1 MYCRKSSIIINRH
14 STLLHS
20 TKSPKEKTSSILT
33 DHLDTMTVLQL
44 KELLR
49 HQGLKVGGN
58 KAELVERLLSNDGNK
73 DEKKEIQK
81 KKQKIAGM
89 AKVVKKKRATL
100 LVNEGIPSPGLNRQV
115 ESRIKAV
122 TEQIQSTVNSDSDDT
137 ATSTNVSFTDIQG
150 LSVSMV
156 SRLSEMGITE
166 PTPIQQQA
174 IPIAMKGRDV
184 MGTAQTGTGKTLAF
198 GLPLVTQ
205 MLDGIPPDVIHKHSR
220 RPIRG
225 LVLAPTREL
234 ANQIAVELGTL
245 TYGSQLNTF
254 VVVGGQNIN
263 THVNKL
269 KSQRTDLLVATPG
282 RLVDLLGRG
291 ALSLR
296 DTTFLVL
303 DEADLMLDLGFSR
316 DLNKIAK
323 MLPRKRQTLLFSA
336 TMSKEINEVANDYLT
351 NPERVS
357 VARAGKTADKIQQEV
372 HYIKRSD
379 RTDLLLSMLKDN
391 HNDRAIVFGRTKHGM
406 ERLSKTMISKG
417 IKACSIHGNKSQPAR
432 DRALAAFKSGEIKV
446 LVATDVA
453 ARGLDIPDV
462 KRVYNFEL
470 PNQSEAYVHRI
481 GRTARAGK
489 EGKAI
494 SFCAPEDMDYVY
506 YIQKLIKMQ
515 IPIGSGTPFTKA
527 EMQEEL
533 ELAKA
538 NRTMQEKRRKENR
551 RNQQEGGRDGGKGGR
566 SRGNK
571 NKHKRRRN

>member
-1 MYCRKSSIIINRH
+1 
-14 STLLHS
+14 
-20 TKSPKEKTSSILT
+20 
-33 DHLDTMTVLQL
+33 MTVLQL

-58 KAELVERLLSNDGNK
+58 KAELVERLLSNSDGIK

-89 AKVVKKKRATL
+89 AKVVKNKRATM

-122 TEQIQSTVNSDSDDT
+122 TEQIQSTVNSDSDNT
-137 ATSTNVSFTDIQG
+137 ATSTNVSFSDIQG
-150 LSVSMV
+150 LSASMV

-282 RLVDLLGRG
+282 RLVDLLDRG

-351 NPERVS
+351 NPERVRES
-357 VARAGKTADKIQQEV
+357 V
-372 HYIKRSD
+372 
-379 RTDLLLSMLKDN
+379 
-391 HNDRAIVFGRTKHGM
+391 
-406 ERLSKTMISKG
+406 
-417 IKACSIHGNKSQPAR
+417 
-432 DRALAAFKSGEIKV
+432 
-446 LVATDVA
+446 
-453 ARGLDIPDV
+453 
-462 KRVYNFEL
+462 
-470 PNQSEAYVHRI
+470 
-481 GRTARAGK
+481 
-489 EGKAI
+489 
-494 SFCAPEDMDYVY
+494 
-506 YIQKLIKMQ
+506 
-515 IPIGSGTPFTKA
+515 
-527 EMQEEL
+527 
-533 ELAKA
+533 
-538 NRTMQEKRRKENR
+538 
-551 RNQQEGGRDGGKGGR
+551 
-566 SRGNK
+566 
-571 NKHKRRRN
+571 

>member
-1 MYCRKSSIIINRH
+1 
-14 STLLHS
+14 
-20 TKSPKEKTSSILT
+20 
-33 DHLDTMTVLQL
+33 
-44 KELLR
+44 
-49 HQGLKVGGN
+49 
-58 KAELVERLLSNDGNK
+58 
-73 DEKKEIQK
+73 
-81 KKQKIAGM
+81 
-89 AKVVKKKRATL
+89 
-100 LVNEGIPSPGLNRQV
+100 
-115 ESRIKAV
+115 
-122 TEQIQSTVNSDSDDT
+122 
-137 ATSTNVSFTDIQG
+137 
-150 LSVSMV
+150 
-156 SRLSEMGITE
+156 
-166 PTPIQQQA
+166 
-174 IPIAMKGRDV
+174 
-184 MGTAQTGTGKTLAF
+184 
-198 GLPLVTQ
+198 
-205 MLDGIPPDVIHKHSR
+205 MLDGIPPDVMHKHSR

-282 RLVDLLGRG
+282 RLVDLLDRG

-372 HYIKRSD
+372 HYIKRSE

-417 IKACSIHGNKSQPAR
+417 IKAASIHGNKSQPAR

-538 NRTMQEKRRKENR
+538 NKTMQEKRRKENR
-551 RNQQEGGRDGGKGGR
+551 RNQQEGGRGGGR
-566 SRGNK
+566 GGRGRGNK
-571 NKHKRRRN
+571 NKHKRRRY

>member
-1 MYCRKSSIIINRH
+1 MKLLDMISIPLGIFLIGCLKQTTAFMTTCKHMYCRKSSIIINRH

-20 TKSPKEKTSSILT
+20 TISPKEETSSILT
-33 DHLDTMTVLQL
+33 DHLDSMTVLQL

-58 KAELVERLLSNDGNK
+58 KAELVERLLSNSDGIK

-89 AKVVKKKRATL
+89 AKVVKNKRATM

-122 TEQIQSTVNSDSDDT
+122 TEQIQSTVNSDSDNT
-137 ATSTNVSFTDIQG
+137 ATSTNVSFSDIQG
-150 LSVSMV
+150 LSASMV

-282 RLVDLLGRG
+282 RLVDLLDRG

-351 NPERVS
+351 NPERVRES
-357 VARAGKTADKIQQEV
+357 V
-372 HYIKRSD
+372 
-379 RTDLLLSMLKDN
+379 
-391 HNDRAIVFGRTKHGM
+391 
-406 ERLSKTMISKG
+406 
-417 IKACSIHGNKSQPAR
+417 
-432 DRALAAFKSGEIKV
+432 
-446 LVATDVA
+446 
-453 ARGLDIPDV
+453 
-462 KRVYNFEL
+462 
-470 PNQSEAYVHRI
+470 
-481 GRTARAGK
+481 
-489 EGKAI
+489 
-494 SFCAPEDMDYVY
+494 
-506 YIQKLIKMQ
+506 
-515 IPIGSGTPFTKA
+515 
-527 EMQEEL
+527 
-533 ELAKA
+533 
-538 NRTMQEKRRKENR
+538 
-551 RNQQEGGRDGGKGGR
+551 
-566 SRGNK
+566 
-571 NKHKRRRN
+571 